1 MVCTLFLFDGGDDR
15 SYWDEL
21 VFRLLCAM
29 KSYDDINRL
38 AAECLYTGMMTDTG
52 AFSYNSNRTDINH
65 NGLGCYVCESL
76 NDSLGIDRLCM
87 VQMPNRFFGC
97 LHRRCKCQI
106 GFSGACTGGANAKSV
121 FRMLAPAVQMPNR
134 FFGRL
139 PNLGK

>member
-1 MVCTLFLFDGGDDR
+1 
-15 SYWDEL
+15 
-21 VFRLLCAM
+21 M

-52 AFSYNSNRTDINH
+52 TFSYNSNRTDINH

-76 NDSLGIDRLCM
+76 NDSLGIDRLY
-87 VQMPNRFFGC
+87 
-97 LHRRCKCQI
+97 
-106 GFSGACTGGANAKSV
+106 GANGKSV
-121 FRMLAPAVQMPNR
+121 FRVLAPAVQMPNR

>member
-1 MVCTLFLFDGGDDR
+1 
-15 SYWDEL
+15 
-21 VFRLLCAM
+21 M

-52 AFSYNSNRTDINH
+52 TFSYNSNRTDINH

-76 NDSLGIDRLCM
+76 NDSLGIDRLYGANGKSVFRVLAPA
-87 VQMPNRFFGC
+87 VQMANCFFRC

-106 GFSGACTGGANAKSV
+106 GFSV
-121 FRMLAPAVQMPNR
+121 LAQLGQMIKQT
-134 FFGRL
+134 FWRL